1 MISFLKELWSY
12 LQLVWK
18 SKFKYMLLLFA
29 LWLYRIDFMPDTG
42 GGMAKVVQIVALV
55 GLFYMMKKYRSGI
68 LGYSFTHTNT
78 ATKSC
83 LLLYVYGVISALWA
97 FMPSM
102 AFFMAF
108 QNVVMLMLMVW
119 YFSMFRDFRSMERGF
134 IVFTLSM
141 VLFESICSRIW
152 NPSLMIHF
160 LGGASSSALCFV
172 YSSSEWMRAQDE
184 KRKHFLKYAMI
195 LSFVLMVTSTSS
207 GANASALF
215 GFALACLFAGKVLWA
230 ALIMGGTL
238 FLLLNQDM
246 ITEIILT
253 LNPGKTMEMIES
265 GNGRETIW
273 AALMENA
280 KQRPILG
287 WGFACIERTAS
298 DVLPGQILSDAHNNY
313 IGMYGSLGI
322 VGLTLFVFHLI
333 FSAFTAF
340 KNKMKPG
347 YLGLFTAIAA
357 AAVNGYSYGFLSGKG
372 CSITVVYFAL
382 IVLTYFYRKSPYRI
396 IKQENG
402 QIIK

>member
-108 QNVVMLMLMVW
+108 QNVVMIMLMVW

-333 FSAFTAF
+333 VSAFTAF
-340 KNKMKPG
+340 KNKVKPG
-347 YLGLFTAIAA
+347 YLGVFAAIAA
-357 AAVNGYSYGFLSGKG
+357 AAVNSYSYGFLSGKG

-382 IVLTYFYRKSPYRI
+382 IVLTFYYRKVPYRL
-396 IKQENG
+396 IKKVNG
-402 QIIK
+402 

>member
-108 QNVVMLMLMVW
+108 QNVVMIMLMVW
-119 YFSMFRDFRSMERGF
+119 YFEKFRDFWSMEKGF

-152 NPSLMIHF
+152 SPSLMIHF

-172 YSSSEWMRAQDE
+172 YCSSEWMRAQDE

-195 LSFVLMVTSTSS
+195 LSFILMVTSTSS

-333 FSAFTAF
+333 VSAFTAF

-372 CSITVVYFAL
+372 CSITVAYFAL
-382 IVLTYFYRKSPYRI
+382 IVLTFYYRKVPYRL
-396 IKQENG
+396 IKKVNG
-402 QIIK
+402 

>member
-83 LLLYVYGVISALWA
+83 LWLYVYGVISTLWA

-108 QNVVMLMLMVW
+108 QNVVMIMLMVW
-119 YFSMFRDFRSMERGF
+119 YFEKFRDFWSMEKGF

-152 NPSLMIHF
+152 SPSLMIHF

-172 YSSSEWMRAQDE
+172 YCSSEWMRAQDE

-230 ALIMGGTL
+230 ALMMGGTL

-333 FSAFTAF
+333 ASAFTAF
-340 KNKMKPG
+340 KNKLKPG

-357 AAVNGYSYGFLSGKG
+357 AAVNSYSYGFLSGKG

-382 IVLTYFYRKSPYRI
+382 IVLTFYYRKVPYRL
-396 IKQENG
+396 IKKVNG
-402 QIIK
+402 

>member
-68 LGYSFTHTNT
+68 VGYSFARTNL
-78 ATKSC
+78 AAKSC
-83 LLLYVYGVISALWA
+83 LWLYVYGVISTLWA

-333 FSAFTAF
+333 VSAFTAF
-340 KNKMKPG
+340 KNKVKPG
-347 YLGLFTAIAA
+347 YLGVFAAIAA
-357 AAVNGYSYGFLSGKG
+357 AAVNSYSYGFLSGKG

-382 IVLTYFYRKSPYRI
+382 IVLTYYYRKVPYRL
-396 IKQENG
+396 IKKENG
-402 QIIK
+402 

>member
-12 LQLVWK
+12 LQFVWK

-42 GGMAKVVQIVALV
+42 GGMAKVVQIVALL
-55 GLFYMMKKYRSGI
+55 GLLYMMKKYRSGI
-68 LGYSFTHTNT
+68 LGYSFAHTNT

-83 LLLYVYGVISALWA
+83 LWLYVYGVISTLWA

-108 QNVVMLMLMVW
+108 QNVVMIMLMVW
-119 YFSMFRDFRSMERGF
+119 YFEMFRDFWSMEKGF

-246 ITEIILT
+246 ITEIILI

-273 AALMENA
+273 TALMENA

-333 FSAFTAF
+333 ASAFTAF
-340 KNKMKPG
+340 KNKLKPG

-357 AAVNGYSYGFLSGKG
+357 AAVNSYSYGFLSGKG

-382 IVLTYFYRKSPYRI
+382 IVLTFYYRKVPYRL
-396 IKQENG
+396 IKKVNG

>member
-1 MISFLKELWSY
+1 MIRFFKELWSY
-12 LQLVWK
+12 LRLIWK
-18 SKFKYMLLLFA
+18 SQFKYMLLLFI
-29 LWLYRIDFMPDTG
+29 LWVYRIDFMPDTG
-42 GGMAKVVQIVALV
+42 GGMAKAVQIVALF
-55 GLFYMMKKYRSGI
+55 GLLYMMKKYRNGI
-68 LGYSFTHTNT
+68 VGYSFNRTNL

-83 LLLYVYGVISALWA
+83 LWLYVLGLVSTLWA

-108 QNVVMLMLMVW
+108 QNVVMIMLMVW
-119 YFSMFRDFRSMERGF
+119 YFGMFRDFRSMERGF

-333 FSAFTAF
+333 VSAFTAF
-340 KNKMKPG
+340 KNKVKPG
-347 YLGLFTAIAA
+347 YLGVFAAIAA
-357 AAVNGYSYGFLSGKG
+357 AAVNSYSYGFLSGKG

-382 IVLTYFYRKSPYRI
+382 IVLTYYYRKVPYRL
-396 IKQENG
+396 IKKENG
-402 QIIK
+402 

>member
-18 SKFKYMLLLFA
+18 SKFKYVLLLFA

-108 QNVVMLMLMVW
+108 QNVVMIMLMVW

-333 FSAFTAF
+333 VSAFTAF
-340 KNKMKPG
+340 KNKVKPG
-347 YLGLFTAIAA
+347 YLGVFAAIAA
-357 AAVNGYSYGFLSGKG
+357 AAVNSYSYGFLSGKG

-382 IVLTYFYRKSPYRI
+382 IVLTYYYRKVPYRL
-396 IKQENG
+396 IKKENG
-402 QIIK
+402 

>member
-108 QNVVMLMLMVW
+108 QNVVMIMLMVW

-246 ITEIILT
+246 ITEFILT

-333 FSAFTAF
+333 VSAFTAF
-340 KNKMKPG
+340 KNKVKPG
-347 YLGLFTAIAA
+347 YLGVFAAIAA
-357 AAVNGYSYGFLSGKG
+357 AAVNSYSYGFLSGKG

-382 IVLTYFYRKSPYRI
+382 IVLTYYYRKVPYRL
-396 IKQENG
+396 IKKENG
-402 QIIK
+402 

>member
-108 QNVVMLMLMVW
+108 QNVVMIMLMVW

-333 FSAFTAF
+333 VSAFTAF
-340 KNKMKPG
+340 KNKVKPG
-347 YLGLFTAIAA
+347 YLGVFAAIAA
-357 AAVNGYSYGFLSGKG
+357 AAVNSYSYGFLSGKG

-382 IVLTYFYRKSPYRI
+382 IVLTYYYRKVPYRL
-396 IKQENG
+396 IKKENG
-402 QIIK
+402 

>member
-108 QNVVMLMLMVW
+108 QNVVMIMLMVW
-119 YFSMFRDFRSMERGF
+119 YFGMFRDFRSMERGF

-246 ITEIILT
+246 IAEIILT

-298 DVLPGQILSDAHNNY
+298 GVLPGQILSDAHNNY

-322 VGLTLFVFHLI
+322 VGLILFVFHLI
-333 FSAFTAF
+333 ASAFTAF
-340 KNKMKPG
+340 KNKLKPG

-357 AAVNGYSYGFLSGKG
+357 AAVNSYSYGFLSGKG

-382 IVLTYFYRKSPYRI
+382 IVLTFYYRKVPYRL
-396 IKQENG
+396 IKKVNG
-402 QIIK
+402 